1 MTQEANNQ
9 KTLIGNDGN
18 ATDDDEKEAAKQLVT
33 QKLNEQIQ
41 KIHESTQDNQVD
53 NVKAQAITA
62 IKLINANAHKRQDA
76 INILTNLAESK
87 NQI

>member
-1 MTQEANNQ
+1 M
-9 KTLIGNDGN
+9 
-18 ATDDDEKEAAKQLVT
+18 T
-33 QKLNEQIQ
+33 QKLNEEIQ

>member
-1 MTQEANNQ
+1 M
-9 KTLIGNDGN
+9 
-18 ATDDDEKEAAKQLVT
+18 T

-62 IKLINANAHKRQDA
+62 IKLINVNAHKRQDA

>member
-1 MTQEANNQ
+1 MN
-9 KTLIGNDGN
+9 KF
-18 ATDDDEKEAAKQLVT
+18 
-33 QKLNEQIQ
+33 

>member
-18 ATDDDEKEAAKQLVT
+18 ATDDEKEAAKQLVT

-41 KIHESTQDNQVD
+41 KFMKVHKI
-53 NVKAQAITA
+53 
-62 IKLINANAHKRQDA
+62 IKLI
-76 INILTNLAESK
+76 T
-87 NQI
+87 

>member
-1 MTQEANNQ
+1 M
-9 KTLIGNDGN
+9 
-18 ATDDDEKEAAKQLVT
+18 T
-33 QKLNEQIQ
+33 QKLNEEIQ

-62 IKLINANAHKRQDA
+62 IKLINANTHKRQDA

>member
-18 ATDDDEKEAAKQLVT
+18 ATDDEKRGCKAISDPKIKWT
-33 QKLNEQIQ
+33 NS

>member
-1 MTQEANNQ
+1 M
-9 KTLIGNDGN
+9 
-18 ATDDDEKEAAKQLVT
+18 T